1 VAGLTPARRLGTLAA
16 SCVAQFMLLL
26 DVTIVN
32 VALPSIQSELGVT
45 AANLQWVVNAYVVVL
60 AALILVAGTIG
71 DRAGRRRMLVL
82 GLVIFTA
89 ASTAC
94 ALATDDPQ
102 LVAFRA
108 VQGIGAALMAPLA
121 LAILIDAYPPERRAW
136 AIGIWAAVAG
146 IGFGAGPIV
155 GGALIAAF
163 DWSAIFWVN
172 VPMGV
177 IGVVLTLAYVRESR
191 DPTPR
196 PLDLPGAV
204 LAAAALFCIT
214 FGLVQTESHG
224 WTSAQTLGFLAA
236 GFVLLAGFVVRERTT
251 REPMLPLAIFRRR
264 PFTLATL
271 TYVALYAGLATALF
285 YVSLFFQ
292 DVKGWSALQTGVSW
306 LTMNVP
312 FLVASLFAGRVQQRF
327 GAIRVVA
334 VGATLGG
341 LALAGFGL
349 LSAGSGFLAA
359 LPSFLALGLGFGLA
373 VPAVSAM
380 GMAAIEAERAGLGS
394 GVLNTA
400 RQFGAALGVAALVS
414 IGATIARDDWT
425 SHAESL
431 GSRATGLAPL
441 VAGGETA
448 TVQKE
453 LGAAQVP
460 AAADAFVAGM
470 RVALLVA
477 AALSLAAGA
486 LIATAGS
493 YRGSPRRAPPAR
505 PPAPRR
511 P

>member
-1 VAGLTPARRLGTLAA
+1 MAGLTPARRLGTLAA

-45 AANLQWVVNAYVVVL
+45 AGNLQWVVNAYVIVL
-60 AALILVAGTIG
+60 AALIIVAGTIG
-71 DRAGRRRMLVL
+71 DRVGRRRMLVV
-82 GLVIFTA
+82 GLAVFTA
-89 ASTAC
+89 ASAAC

-108 VQGIGAALMAPLA
+108 VQGVGAALMAPLA
-121 LAILIDAYPPERRAW
+121 LAILVDAYPAERRPW

-177 IGVVLTLAYVRESR
+177 IGIVLTLGFVRESR

-196 PLDLPGAV
+196 ALDLPGAV
-204 LAAAALFCIT
+204 LGAGALFCLT
-214 FGLVQTESHG
+214 FGLVQTERHA
-224 WTSAQTLGFLAA
+224 WDSAPTLAFFAA
-236 GFVLLAGFVVRERTT
+236 GAALLAGFLAREATT

-264 PFTLATL
+264 PFTLATV
-271 TYVALYAGLATALF
+271 TYTALYAGLATALF

-306 LTMNVP
+306 LAMNVP
-312 FLVASLFAGRVQQRF
+312 FLVASLFAGRVQRRF
-327 GAIRVVA
+327 GATRIVA
-334 VGATLGG
+334 AGTTLGG
-341 LALAGFGL
+341 LSLAGFGL
-349 LSAGSGFLAA
+349 LGPGSGYVVA
-359 LPSFLALGLGFGLA
+359 LPSFIALGLGYGLA

-380 GMAAIEAERAGLGS
+380 GMAAIEPERAGLGS

-400 RQFGAALGVAALVS
+400 RQFGAAVGLAALVS
-414 IGATIARDDWT
+414 IGASVARDDWT
-425 SHAESL
+425 DHARAL
-431 GSRATGLAPL
+431 GSEAVALAPF
-441 VAGGETA
+441 VAGGENA
-448 TVQKE
+448 TVERQ

-460 AAADAFVAGM
+460 AASDAFVAGM
-470 RVALLVA
+470 R
-477 AALSLAAGA
+477 AALLAAGA
-486 LIATAGS
+486 LALAAAVLIATSGS
-493 YRGSPRRAPPAR
+493 ARRRAPP
-505 PPAPRR
+505 
-511 P
+511 